1 MLACV
6 YRLDPSTRVT
16 GALLPPRPRVTYL
29 LTPTQATCCF
39 APERP
44 TSHQPRPSLELHTSL
59 RTSLRTSVHTEG
71 EAVGRPVLVHAS
83 EVYAQGG
90 VLAFWRGVLP
100 TAVRGSMIGA
110 VKMATYDKAKLLC
123 ETGGAAKGT
132 VANFV
137 GASVL
142 TAMNT
147 VLWTTP
153 ADFVRTLVM
162 TGDGSQSM
170 ASLAAGAVRA
180 HGPLALWKGWQGQLL
195 RILPYGTLQA
205 IFMEKIATA
214 LGSSMT

>member
-123 ETGGAAKGT
+123 ETGGAAKC
-132 VANFV
+132 A
-137 GASVL
+137 AA
-142 TAMNT
+142 TARLCHRPPVPPPVRACCAGPVDMCG
-147 VLWTTP
+147 P
-153 ADFVRTLVM
+153 ADMR
-162 TGDGSQSM
+162 
-170 ASLAAGAVRA
+170 GA
-180 HGPLALWKGWQGQLL
+180 W
-195 RILPYGTLQA
+195 
-205 IFMEKIATA
+205 
-214 LGSSMT
+214 